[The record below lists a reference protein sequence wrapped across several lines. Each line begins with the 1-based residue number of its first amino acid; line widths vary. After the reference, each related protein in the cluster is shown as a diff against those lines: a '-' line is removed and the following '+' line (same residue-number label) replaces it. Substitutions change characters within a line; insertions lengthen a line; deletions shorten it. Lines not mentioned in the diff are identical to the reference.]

1 MAASSSTNICE
12 KHGLKDLLNHVL
24 SPEYELK
31 TGYIEACPNYVPL
44 RTGHDLAP
52 YGRDDL
58 HVEGAGK
65 VWREVED
72 SEVKRV
78 VADVV
83 ANGCGK
89 DGGELLDTRMLGQ
102 ERAPAAPTAPAPGAP
117 KPFRAGGVK
126 IKLKVKK

>member
-1 MAASSSTNICE
+1 MKKKPIITVYI
-12 KHGLKDLLNHVL
+12 HGTRVIPHFLIKKLFHC
-24 SPEYELK
+24 
-31 TGYIEACPNYVPL
+31 TG
-44 RTGHDLAP
+44 GFQHDLAP

-117 KPFRAGGVK
+117 KPSRAGGVK